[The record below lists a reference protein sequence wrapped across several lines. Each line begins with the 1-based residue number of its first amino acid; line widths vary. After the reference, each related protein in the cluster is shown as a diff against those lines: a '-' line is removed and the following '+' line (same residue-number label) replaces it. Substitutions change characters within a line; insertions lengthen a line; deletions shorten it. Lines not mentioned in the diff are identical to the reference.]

1 LIQEKRSLK
10 ADKEYQI
17 EIQAIVGKLIEEYRE
32 AILLDTKNPESEPLP
47 SIISSDQ
54 TEEQQVVCICLSIR
68 EKRSFYS
75 I

>member
-32 AILLDTKNPESEPLP
+32 AILLDSKNSESEPLP

-54 TEEQQVVCICLSIR
+54 TEEQQVGCTYLLH
-68 EKRSFYS
+68 
-75 I
+75 